1 MNRGKWS
8 QQGVPHRG
16 WQCIDFEDLEG
27 LDGICEMCETRP
39 IRYVHHMEHPD
50 YGAVLGVGS
59 VCAGNMEED
68 YAAAQERERKAQS
81 MAGRRTR
88 WMKSNKWLMSSK
100 GNPYMNRNGFN
111 IVVSLRYGRWGY
123 LIRENEGERSRRKS
137 GFGSEDAAKL
147 AAFECFVELR
157 E

>member
-1 MNRGKWS
+1 MDHGKWS
-8 QQGVPHRG
+8 QQGVPHKG
-16 WQCIDFEDLEG
+16 WECVGMEDLGG
-27 LDGICEMCETRP
+27 LDGICEMCETTP

-88 WMKSNKWLMSSK
+88 WMNGGWRTSANGNLFRNK
-100 GNPYMNRNGFN
+100 NGFN
-111 IVVSLRYGRWGY
+111 IVVSGKFGGWSYRIKEL
-123 LIRENEGERSRRKS
+123 EGERSWSRR
-137 GFGSEDAAKL
+137 GFASEDAAKL
-147 AAFECFVELR
+147 AAFKCFVALTE
-157 E
+157 